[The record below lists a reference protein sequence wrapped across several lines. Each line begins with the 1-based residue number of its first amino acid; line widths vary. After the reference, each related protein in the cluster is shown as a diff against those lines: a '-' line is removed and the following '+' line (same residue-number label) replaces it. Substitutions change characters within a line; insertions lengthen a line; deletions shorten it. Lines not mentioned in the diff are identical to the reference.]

1 MTGRAAPVTR
11 SLAGDIALAV
21 GQLFDPRF
29 RRVLFI
35 GIALTFAL
43 LVAFYAGF
51 LWLVEALTAS
61 PLTLPVVG
69 EVTWLGDLLG
79 WASFFL
85 VVFFSM
91 FLMIP
96 VASAI
101 TSLFLDDVADAVE
114 AVHYPALPPVPRV
127 GLAEGLRET
136 VSFLAI
142 LLSANILAFVLYAM
156 LPPLAPVIFYG
167 LNGFLLGREYFQ
179 IAALRR
185 EGRAGAAA
193 LRRRHRGQIWLAG
206 CAMAVPLSIP
216 LVNLIVP
223 VLGAAVFT
231 HTYHRLAGRQ
241 DP

>member
-1 MTGRAAPVTR
+1 MTVSRSVLTDVT
-11 SLAGDIALAV
+11 LAI
-21 GQLFDPRF
+21 GQLGDRRF
-29 RRVLFI
+29 RRVL
-35 GIALTFAL
+35 GLGVVLTAAL
-43 LVAFYAGF
+43 LVAFYAVF
-51 LWLVEALTAS
+51 LWFIGDWTS
-61 PLTLPVVG
+61 GTLTLPVVG

-114 AVHYPALPPVPRV
+114 AEHYPDLPPVPRV
-127 GLAEGLRET
+127 GFVEGLRET
-136 VSFLAI
+136 VAFLAI
-142 LLSANILAFVLYAM
+142 LIVANIMALGLYVT
-156 LPPLAPVIFYG
+156 LPPLAPFIFYG

-206 CAMAVPLSIP
+206 CVMAVPLSIP

-231 HTYHRLAGRQ
+231 HTYHRLAARQ
-241 DP
+241 EA

>member
-1 MTGRAAPVTR
+1 MTGPVSR
-11 SLAGDIALAV
+11 SVLGDVALAL
-21 GQLFDPRF
+21 GQMFDRRF
-29 RRVLFI
+29 RRVLLL
-35 GIALTFAL
+35 GVALTVAL
-43 LVAFYAGF
+43 LVAFYALF
-51 LWLVEALTAS
+51 LWLIADVTTGTM
-61 PLTLPVVG
+61 TLPAVG

-114 AVHYPALPPVPRV
+114 SEHYPDLPPVARV
-127 GLAEGLRET
+127 GFAEGLRET
-136 VSFLAI
+136 VGFLV
-142 LLSANILAFVLYAM
+142 LLVGANVLALGLYFTFPPFAPLIFYAM
-156 LPPLAPVIFYG
+156 
-167 LNGFLLGREYFQ
+167 NGYLLGREYFQ

-193 LRRRHRGQIWLAG
+193 LRSRNRGQIWLAG
-206 CAMAVPLSIP
+206 CVMAVPLSIP
-216 LVNLIVP
+216 FVNLLVP

-231 HTYHRLAGRQ
+231 HTYHRLAAKG
-241 DP
+241 P

>member
-1 MTGRAAPVTR
+1 MTPVTR
-11 SLAGDIALAV
+11 SLAGDIALAL

-29 RRVLFI
+29 RRVLAL

-43 LVAFYAGF
+43 LVLFYAAL
-51 LWLVEALTAS
+51 LWVVAWVSAA

-85 VVFFSM
+85 IVFFSM

-114 AVHYPALPPVPRV
+114 ARHYPALPPVPRV
-127 GLAEGLRET
+127 GFAEGLRET

-142 LLSANILAFVLYAM
+142 LIAANLLATVLYVGF
-156 LPPLAPVIFYG
+156 PPLTPLIFYG
-167 LNGFLLGREYFQ
+167 MNGYLLGREYFQ

-216 LVNLIVP
+216 LVNLVVP

-231 HTYHRLAGRQ
+231 HTYHRLARQ
-241 DP
+241 GV